1 MTQSTIKGYCSGMP
15 LLVFDEV
22 RQLYYWEL
30 VIGAYF
36 DENGVKKV
44 VTHRYWRGE
53 PLYSEN
59 FITGDKEPFC
69 KTYTQKV
76 LEYLT
81 YTDEGFYF
89 AKRGEIPPIVY
100 YLN

>member
-1 MTQSTIKGYCSGMP
+1 MITTTISGYASGMP
-15 LLVFDEV
+15 LLVYDEV
-22 RQLYYWEL
+22 RQLYFWEL

-36 DENGVKKV
+36 DEFGVRQV